1 MVYFKGVI
9 VKIFLDTADVQEI
22 RKWVSTGIIDG
33 VTTNPTHM
41 SSVGSDPKKIIK
53 EICACLPHGAVS
65 VEVTEVEPD
74 AVYRQARLISAL
86 AHNIVVKIPCDVRY
100 YEVIQRLVQ
109 EGIPLNIT
117 LVFTVAQGLAMC
129 KLGVEYISP
138 FVGRLEDIKKNSG
151 IQLVQDLVHMKQT
164 YAFKTQILAA
174 SIRTVDQIT
183 CVVQAEADCITVPV
197 GVLSQALMHELTEK
211 GIEKFLADW
220 KKLEII
226 EFP

>member
-1 MVYFKGVI
+1 

-22 RKWVSTGIIDG
+22 RKWVVTGIIDG

-41 SSVGSDPKKIIK
+41 SSAGSDPKKIIK
-53 EICACLPHGAVS
+53 EICACLPHGVVS

-138 FVGRLEDIKKNSG
+138 FVGRLEDVKKNSG
-151 IQLVQDLVHMKQT
+151 IELVKDLVHMKRT

-211 GIEKFLADW
+211 GIKKFLADW
-220 KKLEII
+220 KKLGITK
-226 EFP
+226 FP

>member
-1 MVYFKGVI
+1 
-9 VKIFLDTADVQEI
+9 
-22 RKWVSTGIIDG
+22 
-33 VTTNPTHM
+33 
-41 SSVGSDPKKIIK
+41 
-53 EICACLPHGAVS
+53 
-65 VEVTEVEPD
+65 
-74 AVYRQARLISAL
+74 
-86 AHNIVVKIPCDVRY
+86 
-100 YEVIQRLVQ
+100 
-109 EGIPLNIT
+109 
-117 LVFTVAQGLAMC
+117 VAQGLAMC

>member
-1 MVYFKGVI
+1 
-9 VKIFLDTADVQEI
+9 VQE
-22 RKWVSTGIIDG
+22 R
-33 VTTNPTHM
+33 
-41 SSVGSDPKKIIK
+41 
-53 EICACLPHGAVS
+53 
-65 VEVTEVEPD
+65 
-74 AVYRQARLISAL
+74 
-86 AHNIVVKIPCDVRY
+86 
-100 YEVIQRLVQ
+100 
-109 EGIPLNIT
+109 IPLNIT

-129 KLGVEYISP
+129 KLGVAYISP
-138 FVGRLEDIKKNSG
+138 FVGRLEDVKKNSG
-151 IQLVQDLVHMKQT
+151 IELVQDLVHMQRT

>member
-1 MVYFKGVI
+1 M
-9 VKIFLDTADVQEI
+9 KIFLDTADIQEI
-22 RKWVSTGIIDG
+22 RKWSATGIIDG

-41 SSVGSDPKKIIK
+41 SSAGSDPKKIIR
-53 EICACLPHGAVS
+53 EICAGLPHGAIS

-86 AHNIVVKIPCDVRY
+86 AQNIVVKIPCDVRY

-138 FVGRLEDIKKNSG
+138 FVGRLEDIQKNSG

-174 SIRTVDQIT
+174 SIRTVDHIT
-183 CVVQAEADCITVPV
+183 RVVQAEADCITVPV
-197 GVLSQALMHELTEK
+197 GVLSQALTHELTEK

-220 KKLEII
+220 KKLEITK
-226 EFP
+226 FP

>member
-1 MVYFKGVI
+1 M
-9 VKIFLDTADVQEI
+9 KIFLDTADIQEI
-22 RKWVSTGIIDG
+22 RKWSATGIIDG

-41 SSVGSDPKKIIK
+41 SNAGSDPKKTIRD
-53 EICACLPHGAVS
+53 ICACLPHGAIS

-74 AVYRQARLISAL
+74 AVCRQARLISAL
-86 AHNIVVKIPCDVRY
+86 AKNIVVKIPCDVRY

-117 LVFTVAQGLAMC
+117 LVFTVAQGLTMC

-138 FVGRLEDIKKNSG
+138 FVGRLEDVQKNSG
-151 IQLVQDLVHMKQT
+151 IKLVQDLVHMKQT

-174 SIRTVDQIT
+174 SIRTVDHIT
-183 CVVQAEADCITVPV
+183 RVVQAEADCITVPV
-197 GVLSQALMHELTEK
+197 GVLLQALTHELTEK

-220 KKLEII
+220 KKLEITK
-226 EFP
+226 FP

>member
-1 MVYFKGVI
+1 M
-9 VKIFLDTADVQEI
+9 KIFLDTADVQEI
-22 RKWVSTGIIDG
+22 RKWVVTGIIDG

-41 SSVGSDPKKIIK
+41 SSAGSDPKKIIK
-53 EICACLPHGAVS
+53 EICASLPHGVVS

-86 AHNIVVKIPCDVRY
+86 VQNIVVKIPCDVRY

-109 EGIPLNIT
+109 ERIPLNIT

-129 KLGVEYISP
+129 KLGVAYISP
-138 FVGRLEDIKKNSG
+138 FVGRLEDVKKNSG
-151 IQLVQDLVHMKQT
+151 IELVQDLVHMKWT

-174 SIRTVDQIT
+174 SIRTIDQIT

-220 KKLEII
+220 KKLGITK
-226 EFP
+226 FP